1 MKYKEKDC
9 ENCDGLS
16 DINFAQ
22 CRLCVKPTAD
32 LDLVIYKSK
41 LFTKQHYIREK
52 QFVMYPFF
60 VDVLIKPVEGKVLGS
75 YQVKDANVEIVSI
88 ENQIRPTYV
97 IKTPQFER
105 NYDELKELYKK
116 YEQRDFSD
124 PLLNTWIK
132 KLGILNYLLL
142 DPHIQE
148 ININPPEFQTPFIV
162 VHDEFQEC
170 QTNIYPSIDFL
181 EYLATRLKLESGRPL
196 NKAQPQ
202 LDGELFVDNQRAR
215 VEAVTP
221 PFSVHG
227 IGYSIR
233 KHRENPWT
241 LVLFQKNKTLND
253 LFSGLMS
260 FAISHG
266 RTFLV
271 AGPRGS
277 GKTSL
282 LGALIL
288 EILPKYRIIT
298 IEDTQELPVDKYKSL
313 GLDLLSL
320 KVRSA
325 LMAEGLEISFEH
337 GLRTSLRLGD
347 SCLVLGE
354 VRSEEAKILYE
365 AMRVGAMSMSVAGT
379 IHADNPY
386 GVYDRLVN
394 DLNVP
399 KGSFKVTDLI
409 VIIKQ
414 IKSPSGLHRDRRV
427 TQVTEVLKEWNDE
440 PVFQDL
446 LVYDPKTDA
455 LKATDILLKGKSVLI
470 NEIISKTRGY
480 RNYDAALRDI
490 FLRGWA
496 KNEYLRLIGDND
508 SRLEAEYTSKA
519 NMVFTALFEE
529 INPLEKADNIEK
541 FQSEFTKRVS
551 ALLQQQQGG

>member
-1 MKYKEKDC
+1 
-9 ENCDGLS
+9 
-16 DINFAQ
+16 
-22 CRLCVKPTAD
+22 
-32 LDLVIYKSK
+32 
-41 LFTKQHYIREK
+41 
-52 QFVMYPFF
+52 MYPFF

>member
-1 MKYKEKDC
+1 
-9 ENCDGLS
+9 
-16 DINFAQ
+16 
-22 CRLCVKPTAD
+22 
-32 LDLVIYKSK
+32 
-41 LFTKQHYIREK
+41 
-52 QFVMYPFF
+52 
-60 VDVLIKPVEGKVLGS
+60 
-75 YQVKDANVEIVSI
+75 
-88 ENQIRPTYV
+88 
-97 IKTPQFER
+97 
-105 NYDELKELYKK
+105 
-116 YEQRDFSD
+116 
-124 PLLNTWIK
+124 
-132 KLGILNYLLL
+132 
-142 DPHIQE
+142 
-148 ININPPEFQTPFIV
+148 
-162 VHDEFQEC
+162 
-170 QTNIYPSIDFL
+170 
-181 EYLATRLKLESGRPL
+181 
-196 NKAQPQ
+196 
-202 LDGELFVDNQRAR
+202 
-215 VEAVTP
+215 
-221 PFSVHG
+221 
-227 IGYSIR
+227 
-233 KHRENPWT
+233 
-241 LVLFQKNKTLND
+241 
-253 LFSGLMS
+253 
-260 FAISHG
+260 
-266 RTFLV
+266 
-271 AGPRGS
+271 
-277 GKTSL
+277 